1 MRKTK
6 EQLINEL
13 NELQKSFIDQRE
25 SLGQIIARQQQQLT
39 EINEYSVN
47 LESYIKIYEK
57 TILVLSGRL
66 VDATKGFN
74 TLPSVGDSQ
83 EASAGQK

>member
-6 EQLINEL
+6 EQLVNEL

-25 SLGQIIARQQQQLT
+25 SLGQIIARQQQGLN
-39 EINEYSVN
+39 ELKEYSVN
-47 LESYIKIYEK
+47 LESYIHIYEK

-74 TLPSVGDSQ
+74 SLPNVDDLSDTP
-83 EASAGQK
+83 